1 VIEPEGK
8 DMTDTGTDTDLVNPF
23 RAALSQRRPLVGI
36 WSMLN
41 SSNAIE
47 GLGWSGFDWLL
58 IDGEH
63 SPLSLDDAL
72 NHLRILAGTPT
83 IPIVRLVWNDKILL
97 KQYLDAG
104 AQTLMLPYV
113 QSASEA
119 AAAVAAMRYPPRG
132 QRGVAG
138 LHRASRYGRVRN
150 YTGRADS
157 GLFLIVQVETRE
169 ALSHLKEIAAVDG
182 VDAIFFGP
190 ADLAAS
196 MGMTGHPEDPSV
208 TAEIEAGLEQ
218 VRMSKKFAG
227 ALAPNAVIAERHIQ
241 SRFDFVSVANDCA
254 ILFGT
259 ADATAARFRAL
270 AEHRDPGTAKLTH
283 L

>member
-1 VIEPEGK
+1 
-8 DMTDTGTDTDLVNPF
+8 MTDNGIETDFVNPF
-23 RAALSQRRPLVGI
+23 RIALSQRRPLVGI

-63 SPLSLDDAL
+63 SPLSLEDAL
-72 NHLRILAGTPT
+72 THLRILAGTPT
-83 IPIVRLVWNDKILL
+83 VPIVRLVWNDKILL

-104 AQTLMLPYV
+104 AQTVMLPYV

-132 QRGVAG
+132 QRGIAG
-138 LHRASRYGRVRN
+138 LHRASRYGRIRD
-150 YTGRADS
+150 YAERADS

-169 ALSHLKEIAAVDG
+169 ALSHLEEIASVDG

-190 ADLAAS
+190 GDLAAS
-196 MGMTGHPEDPSV
+196 MGMTGHPEDPRV
-208 TAEIEAGLEQ
+208 TAEIEAGLER
-218 VRMSKKFAG
+218 VRMSAKFAG
-227 ALAPNAVIAERHIQ
+227 VLAPNAAIAERHIR

-259 ADATAARFRAL
+259 ADVTAARFHAL
-270 AEHRDPGTAKLTH
+270 AEKCDPRTAA
-283 L
+283 